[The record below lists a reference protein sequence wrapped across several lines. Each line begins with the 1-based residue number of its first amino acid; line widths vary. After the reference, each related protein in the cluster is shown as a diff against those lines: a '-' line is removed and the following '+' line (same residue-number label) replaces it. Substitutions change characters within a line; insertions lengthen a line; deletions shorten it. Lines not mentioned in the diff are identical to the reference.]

1 MFDRIQGLLSECG
14 IELSAPIALRD
25 CTVNRPYLLKRV
37 GIDENGTAVIFAIPY
52 HTPFCEA
59 SDRNCSRYAVS
70 RDYHLFIKELA
81 DTLLPI
87 LHEEYPLVRF
97 ALFADH
103 SPIDERDA
111 AARAGLGIIGKNRLL
126 ITEKY
131 SSYVFLGELIT
142 SAPAPSTSILPAP
155 PSCEGCNACLSACPL
170 ASGRITECLSAL
182 TQKKGTL
189 SLEEREQIAAYGSI
203 WGCDICQEVCPHT
216 QKALAAGTLT
226 SPIPFFHKEPLP
238 RLTYRRIQDMTD
250 EQFSGRAYAWR
261 GRDVILRNLS
271 VTEQLY
277 ERSNGAEERE

>member
-14 IELSAPIALRD
+14 IELSAPIALQD

-70 RDYHLFIKELA
+70 RDYHLFIKELSDA
-81 DTLLPI
+81 ILPI
-87 LHEEYPLVRF
+87 LEAEYPSARF
-97 ALFADH
+97 TLFADH
-103 SPIDERDA
+103 SPIDEREA
-111 AARAGLGIIGKNRLL
+111 AARAGLGVIGKNHLL

-142 SAPAPSTSILPAP
+142 SATPPKTNLLPSPRT
-155 PSCEGCNACLSACPL
+155 CEGCGACLAACPL
-170 ASGRITECLSAL
+170 ASGTVAECLSAL
-182 TQKKGTL
+182 TQKKG
-189 SLEEREQIAAYGSI
+189 SLNEDERAQIAACGSV
-203 WGCDICQEVCPHT
+203 WGCDVCQEVCPHT
-216 QKALAAGTLT
+216 RKALATGTIT
-226 SPIPFFHKEPLP
+226 SPIPFFHKDPLP

-250 EQFSGRAYAWR
+250 DQFAARAYAWR

-271 VTEQLY
+271 VTEHLY